1 MIRWTVPLC
10 RHFPTSKLYQIIT
23 LRGCR
28 PIHIINQ
35 PAGVHSCRS
44 LTCRRLPS
52 FTRAATTL
60 SSTKVSLVPSL
71 PHQYQMTEGQ
81 NCLSGQDPS
90 ASVLSLSL
98 YVVMHVFAFSVWNG
112 YPILART
119 RKIEASESAACFF
132 IQCKIKGSRGRGAN
146 ESSKIKQEPCT
157 FIFFVLVT
165 ESRSSHPGSC
175 KFDTLRKW
183 HMEAARTIKS
193 IKWSP
198 LVGYY
203 RLA

>member
-1 MIRWTVPLC
+1 MWIYPKEGKLMGNVPAKIMEIQNGQSNCDLWGIYGTRNVNPRFMIRWTVPLC

-81 NCLSGQDPS
+81 NCLSGQDPA
-90 ASVLSLSL
+90 ASVFSLSMQSCMCL
-98 YVVMHVFAFSVWNG
+98 HSVCEMDIPYWHG
-112 YPILART
+112 PEKSKQQLV
-119 RKIEASESAACFF
+119 
-132 IQCKIKGSRGRGAN
+132 
-146 ESSKIKQEPCT
+146 SS
-157 FIFFVLVT
+157 
-165 ESRSSHPGSC
+165 
-175 KFDTLRKW
+175 
-183 HMEAARTIKS
+183 
-193 IKWSP
+193 
-198 LVGYY
+198 
-203 RLA
+203 

>member
-81 NCLSGQDPS
+81 NCLSGQDPA
-90 ASVLSLSL
+90 ASVFSLSL
-98 YVVMHVFAFSVWNG
+98 CSH
-112 YPILART
+112 
-119 RKIEASESAACFF
+119 ACVCIQCVKWISHTGTDPKNQSKRECRVLF
-132 IQCKIKGSRGRGAN
+132 IRCKIKGSRGRGAN

-157 FIFFVLVT
+157 FMFFVLAT
-165 ESRSSHPGSC
+165 GSRSSHPGSC
-175 KFDTLRKW
+175 KFDTLRK
-183 HMEAARTIKS
+183 
-193 IKWSP
+193 
-198 LVGYY
+198 
-203 RLA
+203 